1 MRRKV
6 IGLLISVLALSGVV
20 GIGLAQAGGDNA
32 KQNVQQVEA
41 DDAQQNESS
50 EVEDADAQQNESS
63 EVEDADEP
71 GDDDGPG
78 EEAKDD

>member
-20 GIGLAQAGGDNA
+20 GISLAQAGGDNA
-32 KQNVQQVEA
+32 NQNVQQVETG
-41 DDAQQNESS
+41 DAQQNESS
-50 EVEDADAQQNESS
+50 EAKDADG
-63 EVEDADEP
+63 P

-78 EEAKDD
+78 EEAKDDDGPGDD

>member
-1 MRRKV
+1 MKRKV
-6 IGLLISVLALSGVV
+6 IGLLISVLALSGIV
-20 GIGLAQAGGDNA
+20 GISLAQAGGDNA
-32 KQNVQQVEA
+32 KQNVQQGET
-41 DDAQQNESS
+41 D
-50 EVEDADAQQNESS
+50 DAQQNESS

>member
-20 GIGLAQAGGDNA
+20 GISLAQAGGDNA
-32 KQNVQQVEA
+32 KQNVQQVET
-41 DDAQQNESS
+41 D
-50 EVEDADAQQNESS
+50 DAQQNESS